1 MSEEAPKRGSR
12 QFGKVESPNLMI
24 LRHDEAS
31 APSSH
36 CHKSTQV
43 PTPQLIYFGP
53 ATRQI
58 QRAQRLRHLPK
69 IFNRHLCTTIPS
81 FLAVSSIFI
90 AILRLFFFCSF
101 IKFSIGIRSRI
112 LCGPFACFPFFCYFQ
127 VGSNNKRK
135 ISLSI
140 SV

>member
-58 QRAQRLRHLPK
+58 LW
-69 IFNRHLCTTIPS
+69 
-81 FLAVSSIFI
+81 
-90 AILRLFFFCSF
+90 
-101 IKFSIGIRSRI
+101 
-112 LCGPFACFPFFCYFQ
+112 GPNGVWGSEVKAFA
-127 VGSNNKRK
+127 
-135 ISLSI
+135 
-140 SV
+140 